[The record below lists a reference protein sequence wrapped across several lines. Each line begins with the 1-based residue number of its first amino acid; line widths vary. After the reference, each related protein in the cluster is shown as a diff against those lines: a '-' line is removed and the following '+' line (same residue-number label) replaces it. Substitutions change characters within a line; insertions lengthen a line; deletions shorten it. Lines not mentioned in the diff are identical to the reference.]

1 MPHDRKIRKVRRPMR
16 DYSRN
21 LSVRMTEEQHQR
33 LQRFMGLTR
42 LKSTA
47 YFCRLIQGN
56 DFKGCSPKLNHA
68 MHTGVNM
75 IYSNV
80 SNVQQI
86 SRHQRTIDMDAEA
99 VAKMVFLMDKLCEE
113 IYLLANQK

>member
-1 MPHDRKIRKVRRPMR
+1 MPHNRKIRKVRRPTR

-21 LSVRMTEEQHQR
+21 LSVRMTEEQYQR
-33 LQRFMGLTR
+33 LQRYMGMTR
-42 LKSTA
+42 LNSTT
-47 YFCRLIQGN
+47 YFRHLIQEN
-56 DFKGCSPKLNHA
+56 NFKGHSPRLNRA
-68 MHTGVNM
+68 MHAGVNK
-75 IYSNV
+75 IY

-86 SRHQRTIDMDAEA
+86 LHHRRAREMDAEA

>member
-1 MPHDRKIRKVRRPMR
+1 MPHNRKIRKVRRPTR

-21 LSVRMTEEQHQR
+21 LSVRMTEEQYQR
-33 LQRFMGLTR
+33 LQRYMGMTR
-42 LKSTA
+42 LNSTT
-47 YFCRLIQGN
+47 YFCHLIQEN
-56 DFKGCSPKLNHA
+56 NFKGHSPKLNHA
-68 MHTGVNM
+68 MHAGVNK
-75 IYSNV
+75 IY

-86 SRHQRTIDMDAEA
+86 LHHQRAREMDAEA